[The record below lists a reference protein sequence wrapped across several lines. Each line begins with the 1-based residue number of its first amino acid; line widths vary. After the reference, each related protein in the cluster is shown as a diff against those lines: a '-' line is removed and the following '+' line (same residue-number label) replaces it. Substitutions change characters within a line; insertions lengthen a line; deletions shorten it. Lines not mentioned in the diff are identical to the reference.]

1 MQPAAWIIMLS
12 LAAGVEAEPPA
23 PKQGIVVDF
32 CNLIEDTEFLD
43 FLNGAV
49 GDRDL
54 LDVNGTVTIEDGV
67 PRVTGNGMPDLS
79 VEFGLLEAILADPQF
94 DNGVL
99 SHAGVRAAWTANL
112 AQMRGQQLGGILAG
126 ILDAQLPGL
135 VEMLTAY
142 VTLGDGSY
150 ARGSGGTGSFGFV
163 AALLDQFDGLL
174 ENLTGLPGGLLL
186 RDATL
191 DKGDYITL
199 PDLAGTL
206 QSDADGDGLSNA
218 NEYDFFGGSACD
230 DKGEAIAYSQG
241 ALSTDADDDGMSD
254 DWEAR
259 YHLAEGEGLEPAIP
273 DALLDPDGDLLP
285 NIEEFLV
292 DSDPLDLDDPEVT
305 RFVATNGDNRPFPD
319 AGGPDNPWSIQ
330 FGISETPDVPGDKPV
345 RLNLDPGEY
354 FGDIT
359 MKPGMIISG
368 INRFDSKGE
377 DDDEAVIIG
386 EIIGAEGARLE
397 FVTVQ
402 APFDAAV
409 LLTTDDVAM
418 RVSGVTFRGTAARQ
432 ATGVFT
438 SGLAPAR
445 SVIDGSRF
453 TQLGIG
459 LDIGDGIPKLRRSV
473 FDPHAI
479 SQVVVRSSVL
489 SGAGSE
495 GLGDARDPEVGFN
508 LFRDPASTAII
519 NERPATLRV
528 EENDWDT
535 NEPEEIQARVQGNVD
550 FEPFL
555 LKGQAV
561 LAATLFCGVRD
572 ADAQT
577 PIEDASVS
585 LVPSGYNPVTQNEGG
600 VYTFA
605 AIAAGEYTVRVEAEG
620 YVTRNVIVN
629 LAGGVESISVAM
641 TPPQAGAPDEGMCCG
656 QGGKRAPG
664 AGDLL
669 VGLAT
674 LALLAGLGLTG
685 YRP

>member
-1 MQPAAWIIMLS
+1 MQHVAWIIMLS
-12 LAAGVEAEPPA
+12 LAAGIEAEPPA
-23 PKQGIVVDF
+23 LKQGITIDF
-32 CNLIEDTEFLD
+32 CNVIEDTDFLD
-43 FLNGAV
+43 FLNGDV
-49 GDRDL
+49 GDRDF
-54 LDVNGTVTIEDGV
+54 LDVNGTVVIEDGA
-67 PRVTGNGMPDLS
+67 PRVSGNGMPDLS
-79 VEFGLLEAILADPQF
+79 VEFSLLEAILADPQF
-94 DNGVL
+94 DNGVFT
-99 SHAGVRAAWTANL
+99 HARVRAAWTANL
-112 AQMRGQQLGGILAG
+112 EQMRNRQLGGILSG

-142 VTLGDGSY
+142 VTLGDGNY
-150 ARGSGGTGSFGFV
+150 TRGSGGTGSFGFV

-174 ENLTGLPGGLLL
+174 ENLSGLPGGLLL

-191 DKGDYITL
+191 DKADYITL
-199 PDLAGTL
+199 LDLAGTL

-218 NEYDFFGGSACD
+218 EEYEFFGGSACD
-230 DKGEAIAYSQG
+230 DKGDLITYQQG
-241 ALSTDADDDGMSD
+241 ALRTDADDDGMSD

-259 YHLAEGEGLEPAIP
+259 YHLAEGDGLEPAVP
-273 DALLDPDGDLLP
+273 DALRDPDGDLLP

-305 RFVATNGDNRPFPD
+305 RFVAADGENRPFPD

-354 FGDIT
+354 VGDIT

-368 INRFDSKGE
+368 INRFDRKG
-377 DDDEAVIIG
+377 DDDGEAVIIG

-397 FVTVQ
+397 FLTVQ
-402 APFDAAV
+402 APFDTAG
-409 LLTTDDVAM
+409 LLTTNDVAM

-432 ATGVFT
+432 ATGVLT

-489 SGAGSE
+489 TGAGAE

-535 NEPEEIQARVQGNVD
+535 NEPEEIASRVQGNVD

-561 LAATLFCGVRD
+561 LASTLFCSVRD
-572 ADAQT
+572 AEAQT
-577 PIEDASVS
+577 PIEDASVT
-585 LVPSGYNPVTQNEGG
+585 LVPSGYNAVTENEGG

-605 AIAAGEYTVRVEAEG
+605 AIAAGDYTLRVEAEG
-620 YVTRNVIVN
+620 YVTRNVLVN
-629 LAGGVESISVAM
+629 LDGGVESVTVAM
-641 TPPQAGAPDEGMCCG
+641 APPQAGAPDDGMCCG
-656 QGGKRAPG
+656 QGGKSVPG

-674 LALLAGLGLTG
+674 LALLTGLGFAG
-685 YRP
+685 FRP